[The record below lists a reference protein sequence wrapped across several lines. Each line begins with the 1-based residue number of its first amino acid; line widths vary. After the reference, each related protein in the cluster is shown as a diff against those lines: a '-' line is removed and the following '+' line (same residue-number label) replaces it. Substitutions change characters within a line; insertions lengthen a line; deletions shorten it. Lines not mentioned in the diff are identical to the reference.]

1 MANVSHSAQAAGVS
15 RQLVYYWRD
24 TSPSFAKRMF
34 DAENESRDYWDY
46 FVLKSICEMARA
58 GNRKMQTLIRKEY
71 GEKNLKAIM
80 RGNNLTL
87 KDIAA

>member
-24 TSPSFAKRMF
+24 ASPSFAKRML
-34 DAENESRDYWDY
+34 DAENESRDYWDD
-46 FVLKSICEMARA
+46 FVLKSMCELARE
-58 GNRKMQTLIRKEY
+58 GSRQMQKHIRKEY

-80 RGNNLTL
+80 RGNNLASEG
-87 KDIAA
+87 IEA